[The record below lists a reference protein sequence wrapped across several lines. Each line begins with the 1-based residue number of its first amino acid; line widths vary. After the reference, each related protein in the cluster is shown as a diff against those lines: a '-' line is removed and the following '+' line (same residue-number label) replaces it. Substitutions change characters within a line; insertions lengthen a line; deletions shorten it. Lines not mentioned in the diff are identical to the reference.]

1 MSAPQER
8 TLRSG
13 VNRPSERGESSSS
26 NTQRGL
32 SVSDQLARDVAS
44 AIAAEAAAN
53 ALRNAGEDQ
62 EGPQANAG
70 EEQGDPTREA
80 GTDTESG
87 EGEQGGDID
96 SDEEF
101 EELKRQAAR
110 KQRAEEKQALRRYL
124 KGDDPN
130 LLITIQGKQYGNP
143 ESLNKRKRKQKA
155 TSNDDASDSEDNAN
169 LLRIRPNPPPLY
181 GASSEQE
188 WRTFV
193 NALEAYWEGWPKR
206 IRTVHKIA
214 TSSSYFKGLAATD
227 WADTKKQGR
236 VPATWNAYIEYLHNL
251 VADPANRKVTAYEK
265 LKEIKQGDGQSVRDL
280 RSAIE
285 LLEQDIEAR
294 SQEEEAYAL
303 FTALRSSLK
312 REVLRELRGVIA
324 LREEV
329 ASVAKRYEE
338 QAMAQKRVTAA
349 PAKSAEPVGK
359 GSNHESQAQ
368 GKGKS
373 KGKGGKQG
381 KRKGNA
387 SSTKNEEKDL
397 SNIECYNC
405 HKKGHYAT
413 TCAEPDSRE
422 KSKDKQSKKAK
433 KD

>member
-1 MSAPQER
+1 MSAPER
-8 TLRSG
+8 NLRSG
-13 VNRPSERGESSSS
+13 TTRPSERGESSSS
-26 NTQRGL
+26 HTQRGIAIA
-32 SVSDQLARDVAS
+32 DQLARDLAAS
-44 AIAAEAAAN
+44 RAADAAAN
-53 ALRNAGEDQ
+53 AEAD
-62 EGPQANAG
+62 AG
-70 EEQGDPTREA
+70 EEQEDPMEEA
-80 GTDTESG
+80 GTVSG
-87 EGEQGGDID
+87 PEEGEQGDID
-96 SDEEF
+96 TDEEF

-130 LLITIQGKQYGNP
+130 LLITIEGRQYGNP
-143 ESLNKRKRKQKA
+143 ENLNKRKRKQRPS
-155 TSNDDASDSEDNAN
+155 SNDEESDSEDNAN

-214 TSSSYFKGLAATD
+214 ASSSYFKDLAATD

-236 VPATWNAYIEYLHNL
+236 VPTTWDAYVEYLHNL

-265 LKEIKQGDGQSVRDL
+265 LKEIKQGDGQTVRDL

-285 LLEQDIEAR
+285 LLEQDIESR

-303 FTALRSSLK
+303 FTALRPSLK

-338 QAMAQKRVTAA
+338 QATAKRVAAA
-349 PAKSAEPVGK
+349 PAKSTEPAGK

-368 GKGKS
+368 GSGKGKGKS
-373 KGKGGKQG
+373 KGKRGKQG
-381 KRKGNA
+381 KRGENA
-387 SSTKNEEKDL
+387 SSSENKDL

-405 HKKGHYAT
+405 HKKGHYAN
-413 TCAEPDSRE
+413 TCAEPDTRE
-422 KSKDKQSKKAK
+422 KGKDKQSKKSK